1 MSKVGPFIPVEAT
14 RVKYTYPI
22 FAYKEANKEP
32 LIFDSQA
39 ECIKMLGGA
48 PQTLLKCLKFGS
60 LYKGYKVSRVALS
73 DAFK

>member
-22 FAYKEANKEP
+22 FAYKEGNKEP

-39 ECIKMLGGA
+39 KCIKMLGFIKGRINEYR
-48 PQTLLKCLKFGS
+48 LKSCDS
-60 LYKGYKVSRVALS
+60 L
-73 DAFK
+73 